1 MKKVLLMMMA
11 LLMLSTA
18 DASAQG
24 FLKKLKQKAQQAV
37 GGIVG
42 MDKQED
48 SEDATAT
55 LYDNDP
61 PSYNDEGNDNGGLIV
76 AQGSDIV
83 PKRKTVTVTWDGT
96 VTPSKASSASALMAE
111 LPPLPSA
118 EKMARSSMGER
129 DAYALKIAAVVLRAE
144 QLQAA
149 ERECSDAEIE
159 AERKKWEN
167 KLQNLFGL
175 TKEEMAILQDENA
188 PESKR
193 QPIQDKVMKKIMGV
207 EGFGQAEMARFEK
220 MSEKE
225 QEAYIKAHPEFMQKM
240 QQIAMN
246 AGNFSK
252 QAKQMTAGVD
262 AYVTKLGKLNMD
274 YVKFM
279 EREDQHDYSTIAARY
294 NARLQNLYDDICDTE
309 DAGKVDALY
318 KEADAMLYNYRL
330 DAAKEYRASL
340 QRQIAEAKKFAAEYG
355 RLTKEV
361 VESGDLPACAI
372 GRTDLNAVIAVANL
386 LDDAYKELPEP
397 GAQPVCREVLYTL
410 PKGWNFGVW
419 ECRGFM
425 GSVEGFKVGGSW
437 PLLCDNC
444 SGERT
449 EYAVVENGKFRKIG
463 ESELERINKQA
474 DQRLKSAS
482 KNNPPYGTYKSRSG
496 LRVVEYSKTGEL
508 IVNGMTTFHPVAF
521 TAKTGVLEWII
532 LDGEKIVK
540 CTYKL

>member
-1 MKKVLLMMMA
+1 MKKVISVFA
-11 LLMLSTA
+11 LLFAMSM
-18 DASAQG
+18 SVNAQG

-118 EKMARSSMGER
+118 EKMARSSMEER

-149 ERECSDAEIE
+149 ERECSDAEME

-207 EGFGQAEMARFEK
+207 EGFDQAEMARFEK

-240 QQIAMN
+240 QKIAMN

-482 KNNPPYGTYKSRSG
+482 KNNPPYGTYKSHSG

-532 LDGEKIVK
+532 LDGEEIVK